1 MLEGFRSRDAGVVS
15 VLGMD
20 PSDRA
25 CQRTL
30 PERLG
35 VVVQDLA
42 VEPFL
47 SVEEVLSRSASYY
60 LNPCDVGEV
69 IRSVG
74 LEEKA
79 TTRVKSL
86 SGGQQLRLD
95 LGLGVTSL
103 TAEAVNFFSRSLVG
117 CEKGRSS
124 PEDVAGGVFVGVG
137 VVPTADAFE
146 RRLGDAVLPG
156 CVVAGFA
163 AVGAVPGVHADDLP
177 PSFFRFGCKDRA
189 ELCPARVGDACV
201 QPGLGRRS
209 VGQEG
214 SGDIRVGEGPGTA
227 DHVGDLQALDD
238 DDVVV
243 GHECLGGLVVE
254 VSPAVGHLA
263 MPGGHRLPGRPAV
276 IRAPLLSSEGL
287 LGHLQ
292 LARRLGAPAGVVDV
306 VALGGDSEAGDAHVD
321 AYHRSGRLYEPERH
335 VIPGEHE
342 HPAPAL
348 PVDLHGLDPSLDLAV
363 RAHLHIADT
372 LEVDT
377 ARLGLETAPVAIR
390 GPYHAVK
397 AVRRLK
403 AWVAGCLARLH
414 PAEERLESP
423 VETAKRNL

>member
-86 SGGQQLRLD
+86 SGGQQRRLD

-103 TAEAVNFFSRSLVG
+103 TAEAVSFFSRSLVG

-137 VVPTADAFE
+137 VVPAADAFE
-146 RRLGDAVLPG
+146 HRLCNAVLPG
-156 CVVAGFA
+156 CVPAGFA
-163 AVGAVPGVHADDLP
+163 AVGAVPGVHADHLP

-189 ELCPARVGDACV
+189 EVCPAGVGDACV
-201 QPGLGRRS
+201 QPGLGRRTI
-209 VGQEG
+209 GQEG
-214 SGDIRVGEGPGTA
+214 SGEVWVRVG
-227 DHVGDLQALDD
+227 
-238 DDVVV
+238 
-243 GHECLGGLVVE
+243 LG
-254 VSPAVGHLA
+254 
-263 MPGGHRLPGRPAV
+263 PGGH
-276 IRAPLLSSEGL
+276 
-287 LGHLQ
+287 
-292 LARRLGAPAGVVDV
+292 V
-306 VALGGDSEAGDAHVD
+306 VARQHQ
-321 AYHRSGRLYEPERH
+321 
-335 VIPGEHE
+335 
-342 HPAPAL
+342 HPLAAFAS
-348 PVDLHGLDPSLDLAV
+348 DLD
-363 RAHLHIADT
+363 
-372 LEVDT
+372 
-377 ARLGLETAPVAIR
+377 
-390 GPYHAVK
+390 
-397 AVRRLK
+397 
-403 AWVAGCLARLH
+403 RLH
-414 PAEERLESP
+414 PSSTCRCALTVTSP
-423 VETAKRNL
+423 TPWRYTWPVSGLKRHPSPSAGHSTLS